1 MDDRRSNASQGA
13 SSASP
18 GTSTSAPEIPEDLLD
33 LLTTN
38 RIAHVAAKRPD
49 GSIAM
54 YLMWVDSDGEH
65 VLTSSPVGS
74 RKGEHWRRDPHVT
87 LSVVDANDQWR
98 YLIIRGRV
106 TDIRPDE
113 NLEFINRMSQR
124 YTGRPYFRTSPR
136 EIFVITPDFIRAS
149 RGLTAPPPAKPS

>member
-1 MDDRRSNASQGA
+1 MDDRRSD
-13 SSASP
+13 SP
-18 GTSTSAPEIPEDLLD
+18 PTSPRPAGDAPPTVPDDLID
-33 LLTTN
+33 LLTTD
-38 RIAHVAAKRPD
+38 RIGHVAANRAD

-54 YLMWVDSDGEH
+54 YLMWVDWDGEH

-74 RKGEHWRRDPHVT
+74 RKGEHWRRDPSVT
-87 LSVVDANDQWR
+87 LSVVASNDQWR

-124 YTGRPYFRTSPR
+124 YTGGPYFRNSPR
-136 EIFVITPDFIRAS
+136 EVFVITPDYIRPS
-149 RGLTAPPPAKPS
+149 RGRSQPSSR

>member
-1 MDDRRSNASQGA
+1 LDIPAVVIPDD
-13 SSASP
+13 
-18 GTSTSAPEIPEDLLD
+18 LVD

-38 RIAHVAAKRPD
+38 RIGHVAANRPD

-54 YLMWVDSDGEH
+54 YLMWVDWDGEH
-65 VLTSSPVGS
+65 VLTSSPIGS
-74 RKGEHWRRDPHVT
+74 RKGGHWRRAPDVT
-87 LSVVDANDQWR
+87 LSVVDASDQWR

-124 YTGRPYFRTSPR
+124 YTGGPYARTSPR
-136 EIFVITPDFIRAS
+136 EIFEITPEFVRAS
-149 RGLTAPPPAKPS
+149 RGRRTLPPTSS